1 MTYLHQFLLYSLE
14 DSGFER
20 LGDTSR
26 VYNNR
31 AGGGCLI
38 RGMPLFYMV
47 SFNAILRHVYLS
59 KCRKN

>member
-1 MTYLHQFLLYSLE
+1 MTYLHQFLLYSGE
-14 DSGFER
+14 DSGFEK

-26 VYNNR
+26 VYNN
-31 AGGGCLI
+31 
-38 RGMPLFYMV
+38 LFYMV